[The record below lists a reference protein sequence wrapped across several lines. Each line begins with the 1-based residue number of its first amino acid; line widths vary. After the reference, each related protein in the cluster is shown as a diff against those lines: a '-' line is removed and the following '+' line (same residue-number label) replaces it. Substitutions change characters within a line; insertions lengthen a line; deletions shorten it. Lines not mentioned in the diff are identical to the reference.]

1 MALNIKSLKPVGDG
15 TTLVDSKNTY
25 ADLALDFSMKSPGGS
40 NQLFA
45 NNTKKDLH
53 VNNDFEAISNSLTNI
68 FNTSPGQ
75 KILSPNFGSDLRYY
89 LFQPVNEETGK
100 LIGDVILK
108 SIKLY
113 EPRVKIKD
121 IFVLARPDQNEY
133 QIDIYCKIP
142 ALQNKEF
149 KYQGTLTDQGVTTSY

>member
-1 MALNIKSLKPVGDG
+1 MALNIKSLKPRGDG
-15 TTLVDSKNTY
+15 TTLVDSKDTY
-25 ADLALDFSMKSPGGS
+25 ADLALDFSMDSPGGS

-45 NNTKKDLH
+45 KSTKKDLKRST
-53 VNNDFEAISNSLTNI
+53 DYEAISNSFTNI

-75 KILSPNFGSDLRYY
+75 KILNPSFGSDLRYY

-121 IFVLARPDQNEY
+121 IMVTARPDQNEY
-133 QIDIYCKIP
+133 QIDIYCLIP
-142 ALQNKEF
+142 SLQNKSF
-149 KYQGTLTDQGVTTSY
+149 KYNGTLTDQGVTSSY

>member
-1 MALNIKSLKPVGDG
+1 MALNIKSLKPRGDG
-15 TTLVDSKNTY
+15 TTLVDSRNTY
-25 ADLALDFSMKSPGGS
+25 ADLALDFEMSSPGGS

-45 NNTKKDLH
+45 NNTKKDLKT
-53 VNNDFEAISNSLTNI
+53 NTDYEAISNSFTNI

-113 EPRVKIKD
+113 EPRVKVKD
-121 IFVLARPDQNEY
+121 IFVVARPEENEY
-133 QIDIYCKIP
+133 QIDIYCQIP
-142 ALQNKEF
+142 ALQNKDF
-149 KYQGTLTDQGVTTSY
+149 KYQGTLTDQGVSSSY